1 MEYRGVTHIGL
12 VRSQNQDCYECFRLP
27 GGAVFAVVCDGMGG
41 PLGGE
46 VASALSRDIIRDV
59 IDGGYTEGLDGEA
72 VMQLL
77 RVALEAANAA
87 VFERGAS
94 ENEHAG
100 MGTTVVA
107 ALIRKGEAF
116 VANVGDSR
124 AYLFTEQGLEKIT
137 HDHSVVQ
144 EMLDG
149 GTITENEARSHPQK
163 NIITRALGTQESV
176 NIDIFRVDVAPG
188 NRILLCSDGL
198 TNMVEDAD
206 ISWELARPGALDQV
220 LSALLHRTLEAGATD
235 NITAVAV
242 EL

>member
-1 MEYRGVTHIGL
+1 MEYRGVTHVGL
-12 VRSQNQDCYECFRLP
+12 VRSQNQDCYDCFGLP
-27 GGAVFAVVCDGMGG
+27 GGAAFAVVCDGMGG
-41 PLGGE
+41 PMGGE
-46 VASALSRDIIRDV
+46 VASALSRDVIRDV
-59 IDGGYTEGLDGEA
+59 IDGSYTADMDEDAAL
-72 VMQLL
+72 QLL

-87 VFERGAS
+87 VYERAAN

-107 ALIRKGEAF
+107 SIIRADMAF

-149 GTITENEARSHPQK
+149 GTITEDEARSHPQK

-176 NIDIFRVDVAPG
+176 NIDFFKAALTPG
-188 NRILLCSDGL
+188 CRILLCTDGL
-198 TNMVEDAD
+198 TNMVGDAD
-206 ISWELARPGALDQV
+206 ISWELARPGASGEV
-220 LSALLHRTLEAGATD
+220 LSSLLHRALEAGATD
-235 NITAVAV
+235 NVTAVLV
-242 EL
+242 DV

>member
-1 MEYRGVTHIGL
+1 MGL
-12 VRSQNQDCYECFRLP
+12 CAYKIRTATTASGSRAEPSLP
-27 GGAVFAVVCDGMGG
+27 LSATAWGG

-59 IDGGYTEGLDGEA
+59 IDGGYTESMDEDAALS
-72 VMQLL
+72 LL
-77 RVALEAANAA
+77 RVAIEAANAA
-87 VFERGAS
+87 VFERAAS
-94 ENEHAG
+94 EEAHAG

-107 ALIRKGEAF
+107 VLVIGSLALF
-116 VANVGDSR
+116 ANVGDSR

-149 GTITENEARSHPQK
+149 GTITEDEARTHPQK

-176 NIDIFRVDVAPG
+176 NIDFFRTPVALG
-188 NRILLCSDGL
+188 NRILLCTDGL

-206 ISWELARPGALDQV
+206 LSWELARPGASVEV
-220 LSALLHRTLEAGATD
+220 LSALLHRTLEAGAAD
-235 NITAVAV
+235 NVTAVLV
-242 EL
+242 DV